1 MSDENEKKIEA
12 EVADESEGTETTA
25 QEPAAESE
33 GSAVEIPE
41 VRIALLEAEV
51 AELKDK
57 LLRALAE
64 TENVRRRSDR
74 QRAETSR
81 YAIANFAREMVV
93 VADNLRRALDSVDE
107 EARKNDENLANLCEG
122 IEMTERAMLS
132 AFERVEIRRIEAMG
146 KRFDHNYHEAM
157 FEVEDASQPSGTV
170 VHVMETGYTISD
182 RLLRPS
188 KVGVSKGGPK
198 VAPSENGAASQ
209 DGGAKAQNAYESQG
223 SSTGSTF
230 DEKL

>member
-12 EVADESEGTETTA
+12 EI
-25 QEPAAESE
+25 AAESE
-33 GSAVEIPE
+33 GAETDAQEPVVEGETPAAEMPE

-81 YAIANFAREMVV
+81 YAISNFAREMVV
-93 VADNLRRALDSVDE
+93 VADNLRRALESVDG

-122 IEMTERAMLS
+122 IEMTEREMLN
-132 AFERVEIRRIEAMG
+132 AFERVDIRRIDAMG

-157 FEVEDASQPSGTV
+157 FEIEDATQPSGTV

-198 VAPSENGAASQ
+198 VVPDENGAATQ
-209 DGGAKAQNAYESQG
+209 DGGAKSQNAYESQG
-223 SSTGSTF
+223 PSTGSTF